1 MGELL
6 GEKVMLSFP
15 VMQENVKDVTGW
27 VRLVSLKNQGIYSRD
42 CSVIEV
48 HAVGYDSIT
57 YLIILL
63 GISHG
68 SSPTPFIIS
77 EGGNFSYNI
86 AYKKSESNTDVYI
99 KIMNSKNLCIQKKWL
114 TKSVELNIVSDSIEF
129 IGAELPEGA
138 VTI

>member
-1 MGELL
+1 METIEFNEVIKQNIEVVGELL

-27 VRLVSLKNQGIYSRD
+27 VRLVSLKNQGSYSRD

-48 HAVGYDSIT
+48 HAVGYASIT

-68 SSPTPFIIS
+68 PSPTPFIIS

-99 KIMNSKNLCIQKKWL
+99 KIMNSKNLCIQKKMVDKVCR
-114 TKSVELNIVSDSIEF
+114 TQYC
-129 IGAELPEGA
+129 
-138 VTI
+138 